1 METLP
6 FEHNIKQDLKY
17 LFSKVK
23 KNTVRYKKGR
33 LKITLR
39 FIKQYLKL
47 LYYYI
52 RYVHIKPF
60 LKTDKNF

>member
-23 KNTVRYKKGR
+23 KNTVRYKKGK
-33 LKITLR
+33 LKINLR
-39 FIKQYLKL
+39 SLKIYLKL
-47 LYYYI
+47 LTYYI
-52 RYVHIKPF
+52 KYLHIKPF
-60 LKTDKNF
+60 LRRLN